1 MCGRYHP
8 IGSRAALSAFA
19 DLLSERIGI
28 RCRSLKSAG
37 ECSSWWGDDSAHEN
51 SNQSDPVRIAAKR
64 SRKRSVALKLTVI
77 ARQLRVTFDQSAEQS
92 GLTRAQWTLIA
103 TVARNPGATQR
114 TIANALEV
122 MEITAGRLVNRLC
135 KEGYLQ
141 RRENRN
147 DRRAY
152 GVYLTRAA
160 QPLLDKLDE
169 LAKIH
174 EVAIFAGFKARDIE
188 KLDAYLDLIA
198 RNVSRIRTVRA
209 VAK

>member
-1 MCGRYHP
+1 VGV
-8 IGSRAALSAFA
+8 LSPK
-19 DLLSERIGI
+19 RVP
-28 RCRSLKSAG
+28 G
-37 ECSSWWGDDSAHEN
+37 ES
-51 SNQSDPVRIAAKR
+51 VIAQKR

-114 TIANALEV
+114 TIAEALEV
-122 MEITAGRLVNRLC
+122 REITAGRLVDRLC
-135 KEGYLQ
+135 DEGYLKRQ
-141 RRENRN
+141 ENPT

-152 GVYLTRAA
+152 CVYLTPAA

-174 EVAIFAGFKARDIE
+174 EAAIFAGFEPGDIE
-188 KLDAYLDLIA
+188 KLDEYLDVIA
-198 RNVSRIRTVRA
+198 RNMLTFRKSRTG
-209 VAK
+209 AK